1 MRLLSAKAP
10 CCTTFFVACI
20 QLAVSGN
27 CPVCCSSWQLP
38 YSFRR
43 PRVSQ
48 PHLLLSAQHFVI
60 SHSHIFLSGI
70 SYSVDTL
77 QTPIPQKMFN
87 NNRQTRVNQH
97 LLDAQ
102 QFPIPFLLFAP
113 QSRFDSPPR
122 ENHSF
127 QPAFPNSWVLPYI
140 LWETLAYCAN
150 RLRLTMEGGRST

>member
-1 MRLLSAKAP
+1 MLLLSAKAP

-48 PHLLLSAQHFVI
+48 PHLHLSAQHFVI

-113 QSRFDSPPR
+113 QSHVLILHQGKIILFSQL
-122 ENHSF
+122 F
-127 QPAFPNSWVLPYI
+127 QIPESSHTFY
-140 LWETLAYCAN
+140 
-150 RLRLTMEGGRST
+150 GKH

>member
-1 MRLLSAKAP
+1 MLLLSAKAP
-10 CCTTFFVACI
+10 CCTAFFVACL

-70 SYSVDTL
+70 SYSVYML

-87 NNRQTRVNQH
+87 NIRDKSQSALVGCSAVSH
-97 LLDAQ
+97 P
-102 QFPIPFLLFAP
+102 FSPFL
-113 QSRFDSPPR
+113 STITCFDSPPR

-127 QPAFPNSWVLPYI
+127 QPAIPNS
-140 LWETLAYCAN
+140 
-150 RLRLTMEGGRST
+150 